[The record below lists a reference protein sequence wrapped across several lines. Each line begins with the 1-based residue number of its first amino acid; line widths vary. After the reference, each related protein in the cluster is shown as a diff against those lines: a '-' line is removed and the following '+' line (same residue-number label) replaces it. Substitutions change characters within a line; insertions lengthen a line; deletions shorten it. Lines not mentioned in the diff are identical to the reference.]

1 MYVQVKSD
9 DDASKLSNLLKTGNW
24 MVLYYAEWC
33 GHCQA
38 MKPEWQ
44 KVVESMTAEHKA
56 EQMQMINI
64 ADVISDQ
71 IPKLTHKP
79 DIKGF
84 PTINIYINGKHK
96 STFSDSS
103 PRDAENI
110 RKFAMDNAVI
120 HPAPIPAPI
129 KHSKK
134 STKKTRKTHS
144 RKNHSKSRKNN
155 KKNNVMNNAA
165 MNKRASGELPMI
177 ELANSSPPSVQVDNS
192 PVMPLPEPAP
202 QEPAPLDCE
211 SLTTREACKNN
222 SDKCYYDFKE
232 FKCKRK
238 TGKNRQ
244 NNQTRRNNQ
253 TRQNNP
259 QQQSPPP
266 MMEIPV

>member
-1 MYVQVKSD
+1 MYVEVKTD
-9 DDASKLSNLLKTGNW
+9 EDASKLSNLLKTGNW

-44 KVVESMTAEHKA
+44 KVVESMTAKHQA
-56 EQMQMINI
+56 EQKINI

-71 IPKLTHKP
+71 IPHLTHKP

-84 PTINIYINGKHK
+84 PTINIYINGKRK

-103 PRDAENI
+103 PRDAANI

-120 HPAPIPAPI
+120 HPFAPIPAPI

-134 STKKTRKTHS
+134 STKKSRKTQS

-155 KKNNVMNNAA
+155 KKNNVMNNTA

-192 PVMPLPEPAP
+192 PVMPLPEPAMPP
-202 QEPAPLDCE
+202 QEPASLDCE

-238 TGKNRQ
+238 TGKKQKRQ
-244 NNQTRRNNQ
+244 NNQ

-266 MMEIPV
+266 MMQIPV